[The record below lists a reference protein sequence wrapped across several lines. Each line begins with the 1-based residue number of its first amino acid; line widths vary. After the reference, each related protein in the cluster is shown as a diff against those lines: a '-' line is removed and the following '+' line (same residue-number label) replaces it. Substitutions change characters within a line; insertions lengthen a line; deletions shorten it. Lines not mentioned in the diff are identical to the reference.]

1 MLYDVIEVSKIFCSI
16 QWKVGHS
23 SNRFKA
29 TDCGQALENQN
40 IKRND
45 VVKIFFFVY
54 YVDEQKLSE
63 GSLL

>member
-1 MLYDVIEVSKIFCSI
+1 MEYWTDT
-16 QWKVGHS
+16 H
-23 SNRFKA
+23 KA
-29 TDCGQALENQN
+29 TDWGQALENQN

>member
-16 QWKVGHS
+16 QWKVGHP

-29 TDCGQALENQN
+29 TECGQALENQN

-54 YVDEQKLSE
+54 YIDEQKLSE